1 MPRTIKILSSLLLC
15 ISLLF
20 LSAEQLHAD
29 SFSPV
34 PFVILSDYSELLNIG
49 DEFQLYAVTS
59 NGNLP
64 TFKSSNSK
72 VASVNTYGSVTA
84 RSAGTVLITAKIK
97 KAEACCKITVQKTTI
112 NLYSSKTSIEA
123 GETLSLSAKTSNSS
137 PVVWKSNAKTIAAV
151 NENGVVTGIK
161 PGKAVITAT
170 ADKSTASITITV
182 KSPVITLNRTNL
194 SLYRGQ
200 TFSLSAEI
208 SSKLTPSWKTNKKSV
223 ATVEENGLVTARKH
237 GIAVITATVSGE
249 TKTCTV
255 TVKQPEITFDNYD
268 ITVKKGQKKK
278 ITATVSSGN
287 VPVWSSSNLNIAS
300 VDNSGNV
307 TGIEKGNAYI
317 YGAEDGIKI
326 RCTVK
331 VTE

>member
-1 MPRTIKILSSLLLC
+1 MPRTIKILLSILLC
-15 ISLLF
+15 ITLMF
-20 LSAEQLHAD
+20 LPAQQLHAD
-29 SFSPV
+29 SFSPI
-34 PFVILSDYSELLNIG
+34 PFVILSDYSEHLNIG

-72 VASVNTYGSVTA
+72 VASVNTYGSITA
-84 RSAGTVLITAKIK
+84 KSAGTVLITAKIN
-97 KAEACCKITVQKTTI
+97 KAEASCKITVQKTTVTI
-112 NLYSSKTSIEA
+112 YFSKTSIEA
-123 GETLSLSAKTSNSS
+123 GEMLPLSAKTSNGS
-137 PVVWKSNAKTIAAV
+137 PVVWKSNARTIAAV
-151 NENGVVTGIK
+151 DEKGLVTSIK

-170 ADKSTASITITV
+170 ADKSTASITVTV
-182 KSPVITLNRTNL
+182 KSPVITLNRTSL

-237 GIAVITATVSGE
+237 GTAVITATVSGVA
-249 TKTCTV
+249 KTCTV
-255 TVKQPEITFDNYD
+255 TVKQPEITFDSYD
-268 ITVKKGQKKK
+268 ITIKKGQKKK
-278 ITATVSSGN
+278 ITAMVSSGN

-300 VDNSGNV
+300 VDSSGNV
-307 TGIEKGNAYI
+307 TGIEKGKAYI